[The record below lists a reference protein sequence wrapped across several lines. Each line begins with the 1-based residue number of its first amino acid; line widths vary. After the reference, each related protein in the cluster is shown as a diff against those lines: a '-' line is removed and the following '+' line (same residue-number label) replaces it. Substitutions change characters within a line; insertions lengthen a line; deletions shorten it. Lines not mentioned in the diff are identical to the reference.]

1 VGRREDIEARMRALE
16 AERAQLDRYG
26 SDIYDDGDVIKFV
39 KSFKA
44 TANPT
49 RSFVTRDHYASDIV
63 SDFTYVALKTR
74 DWWYPT
80 GKRGGADL
88 NGCTWDK
95 LVEFMYTGIPVDH
108 ITIVIAED
116 FRTRE
121 ELERE
126 LEKLAKN
133 FDLDKAL
140 ELPEVS
146 VRRGGIRF
154 PVRLPTRYRGAPETE
169 YNPEPEPVKDD
180 DIITGAR
187 WSTSGEEQ
195 ADTIKSGGWCAPA
208 EADLRLVDVED
219 NENTKFGGI

>member
-1 VGRREDIEARMRALE
+1 MGRREDIEARMRALE

-39 KSFKA
+39 KTFKV

-49 RSFVTRDHYASDIV
+49 RNFITYDHYAHDTV
-63 SDFTYVALKTR
+63 SDFTYVALKS
-74 DWWYPT
+74 DGKWYVT
-80 GKRGGADL
+80 GGCAEL
-88 NGCTWDK
+88 NGCDWDQ

-126 LEKLAKN
+126 LEELAKN

-140 ELPEVS
+140 ELPEMS